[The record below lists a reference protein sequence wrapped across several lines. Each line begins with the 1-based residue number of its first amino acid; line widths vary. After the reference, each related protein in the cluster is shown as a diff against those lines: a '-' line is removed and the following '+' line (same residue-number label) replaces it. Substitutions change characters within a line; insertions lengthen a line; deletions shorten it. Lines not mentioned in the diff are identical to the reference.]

1 MYFLQLREI
10 ILIICIS
17 LIPILS
23 LAQKNNKNKN
33 QDKFENIS
41 HEYMIIRGFTI
52 NDSQSNSTNKIA
64 VDIRGEER
72 LKIIFDYGSLKAD
85 EALLSK
91 QYRTMGHAL
100 NASTKFGW
108 EFISANVIFTGQ
120 NKEFFYYMK
129 RQKR

>member
-1 MYFLQLREI
+1 MNKI
-10 ILIICIS
+10 ILITCIT
-17 LIPILS
+17 LIPFLS
-23 LAQKNNKNKN
+23 FAQKNNNKN
-33 QDKFENIS
+33 QEKFENIS
-41 HEYMIIRGFTI
+41 NEYMIIRGFTI
-52 NDSQSNSTNKIA
+52 NDPESNSANKIA

-72 LKIIFDYGSLKAD
+72 WKIIFDYGRLKVD

-108 EFISANVIFTGQ
+108 EFISANVISSGQ

>member
-1 MYFLQLREI
+1 MNKI
-10 ILIICIS
+10 ILITCII
-17 LIPILS
+17 LIPFLS
-23 LAQKNNKNKN
+23 FAQKNNNKN
-33 QDKFENIS
+33 QEKFENIS
-41 HEYMIIRGFTI
+41 NEYMIIRGFTI
-52 NDSQSNSTNKIA
+52 NDSESNSANKIA

-72 LKIIFDYGSLKAD
+72 LKIIFDYGSLKVD

-91 QYRTMGHAL
+91 HYRTMGHAL

-108 EFISANVIFTGQ
+108 EFISANVISSGQ

>member
-1 MYFLQLREI
+1 MNKL
-10 ILIICIS
+10 ILITCIS
-17 LIPILS
+17 LIPFLS
-23 LAQKNNKNKN
+23 FAQKNNKNKN
-33 QDKFENIS
+33 QDTFENIS

-72 LKIIFDYGSLKAD
+72 LKIIFDYGSLKVD

-108 EFISANVIFTGQ
+108 EFISANVISSGQ
-120 NKEFFYYMK
+120 NNKEFFYYMK